1 MIRRNTTGAF
11 APAAAYPGTLSFG
24 VAFPAAG

>member
-1 MIRRNTTGAF
+1 MMFDTTTGAF
-11 APAAAYPGTLSFG
+11 APAVARTGTLSFV